1 MSPEASFHSQSV
13 ARLYHF
19 CYSIILPSL
28 PISNILFILLFI
40 MIAID
45 FLFTVANVNNIFKFT
60 NFLLIKILFFF
71 TILFHLYYKYK
82 FMLHN
87 NVLDATNIII
97 SRKISFLPINYLLLS
112 KSNYLEDY
120 FPNYH

>member
-1 MSPEASFHSQSV
+1 MSPEASIHSQSI
-13 ARLYHF
+13 AWLYHF

-71 TILFHLYYKYK
+71 TIF
-82 FMLHN
+82 
-87 NVLDATNIII
+87 
-97 SRKISFLPINYLLLS
+97 ISFIL
-112 KSNYLEDY
+112 
-120 FPNYH
+120 

>member
-71 TILFHLYYKYK
+71 TIF
-82 FMLHN
+82 
-87 NVLDATNIII
+87 
-97 SRKISFLPINYLLLS
+97 ISFIL
-112 KSNYLEDY
+112 
-120 FPNYH
+120 

>member
-1 MSPEASFHSQSV
+1 MSPEASIHSQSI
-13 ARLYHF
+13 AWLYHF

-60 NFLLIKILFFF
+60 NFLLIEMLFFF
-71 TILFHLYYKYK
+71 TIF
-82 FMLHN
+82 
-87 NVLDATNIII
+87 
-97 SRKISFLPINYLLLS
+97 ISFIL
-112 KSNYLEDY
+112 
-120 FPNYH
+120 

>member
-13 ARLYHF
+13 AWLYHF

-60 NFLLIKILFFF
+60 NFLLTKILFFF
-71 TILFHLYYKYK
+71 TIF
-82 FMLHN
+82 
-87 NVLDATNIII
+87 
-97 SRKISFLPINYLLLS
+97 ISFIL
-112 KSNYLEDY
+112 
-120 FPNYH
+120 

>member
-1 MSPEASFHSQSV
+1 MSPEASIHSQSI
-13 ARLYHF
+13 AWLYHF

-60 NFLLIKILFFF
+60 NFLLIKMLIFF
-71 TILFHLYYKYK
+71 TIFIS
-82 FMLHN
+82 
-87 NVLDATNIII
+87 II
-97 SRKISFLPINYLLLS
+97 L
-112 KSNYLEDY
+112 
-120 FPNYH
+120 

>member
-1 MSPEASFHSQSV
+1 MSPEASIHSQSI
-13 ARLYHF
+13 AWLYHF

-60 NFLLIKILFFF
+60 NFLLIKMLFFF
-71 TILFHLYYKYK
+71 TIFIS
-82 FMLHN
+82 
-87 NVLDATNIII
+87 II
-97 SRKISFLPINYLLLS
+97 L
-112 KSNYLEDY
+112 
-120 FPNYH
+120 

>member
-1 MSPEASFHSQSV
+1 MSPEASIHSQSI
-13 ARLYHF
+13 AWLYHF

-71 TILFHLYYKYK
+71 TIFIS
-82 FMLHN
+82 
-87 NVLDATNIII
+87 II
-97 SRKISFLPINYLLLS
+97 L
-112 KSNYLEDY
+112 
-120 FPNYH
+120 

>member
-1 MSPEASFHSQSV
+1 MSPEASIHSQSI
-13 ARLYHF
+13 AWLYHF

-60 NFLLIKILFFF
+60 NFLLTKILFFF
-71 TILFHLYYKYK
+71 TIF
-82 FMLHN
+82 
-87 NVLDATNIII
+87 
-97 SRKISFLPINYLLLS
+97 ISFIL
-112 KSNYLEDY
+112 
-120 FPNYH
+120 